1 MKSAERELPS
11 ATEAGPRPGV
21 GAHERGDAVDAY
33 VGGRDRSR
41 RRTVADPIVQDT
53 LIATLLTAVSL
64 VGLLEDLELDLPADG
79 KEARHRTVDTLGF
92 VLALLQ
98 TVPLVWRR
106 RAPVAVLAVCT
117 SAMFLY
123 FTLGYP
129 PSFASLGVL
138 LALCTVATYRT
149 RRISIPAALASG
161 GAVLSIL
168 VVSTEPMA
176 IDTVLAGCVVVGAV
190 WFIGDGLR
198 VKRGQVVL
206 LQHRAVRLER
216 EREEAALRA
225 VIHERRVIAR
235 ELHDVV
241 ANNVS
246 VIVAQSAAAQR
257 VFDVD
262 PEEGRSALNSIEGSG
277 RDALVEMR
285 RLLGLLRTDDARD
298 PQRGLD
304 DIEALLG
311 QVRETGLPVELIVQG
326 QPRALPAA
334 LELSAYRIVQEA
346 LTNVMEHAGPARAS
360 VTIRYGA
367 SSLELTIAD
376 DGQGSVARG
385 NAQTGSTTYGHLGM
399 RERVGIFR
407 GQLRVGPLRGGG
419 YEVVASLPLDT
430 DAT

>member
-1 MKSAERELPS
+1 MER
-11 ATEAGPRPGV
+11 AARGPRGG
-21 GAHERGDAVDAY
+21 GAL
-33 VGGRDRSR
+33 SS
-41 RRTVADPIVQDT
+41 PLVQDA
-53 LIATLLTAVSL
+53 LIASLLTAVSL

-106 RAPVAVLAVCT
+106 RVPVAVLAVST

-138 LALCTVATYRT
+138 LALFTVATYRA
-149 RRISIPAALASG
+149 RRISIPAAIATG

-168 VVSTEPMA
+168 VVSTDPIA

-198 VKRGQVVL
+198 VKRCQLVL
-206 LQHRAVRLER
+206 LEDRAARLEG

-225 VIHERRVIAR
+225 AIHERRVIAR

-257 VFDVD
+257 VFDAD

-277 RDALVEMR
+277 RDALIEMR
-285 RLLGLLRTDDARD
+285 RLLGLLRTDDARPDGRD
-298 PQRGLD
+298 PRRALD
-304 DIEALLG
+304 GVEALLA
-311 QVRETGLPVELIVQG
+311 QVREAGLPVELTVQG
-326 QPRALPAA
+326 QPRPLPPA

-346 LTNVMEHAGPARAS
+346 LTNVMEHAGHARAT
-360 VTIRYGA
+360 VTIHYGT
-367 SSLELTIAD
+367 SSLDLTIAD
-376 DGQGSVARG
+376 DGLGSVAG
-385 NAQTGSTTYGHLGM
+385 NADPGSTTYGHLGM
-399 RERVGIFR
+399 RERVGIFK
-407 GQLRVGPLRGGG
+407 GQLRVGPRRSGG

-430 DAT
+430 DAP

>member
-1 MKSAERELPS
+1 MD
-11 ATEAGPRPGV
+11 V
-21 GAHERGDAVDAY
+21 Y

-41 RRTVADPIVQDT
+41 QRTFADPVVQDT

-117 SAMFLY
+117 STMFLY

-399 RERVGIFR
+399 RERVGLFR
-407 GQLRVGPLRGGG
+407 GELRVGPRRGGG
-419 YEVVASLPLDT
+419 YEVAASLPLDP
-430 DAT
+430 DPA